1 MKILVID
8 PGTARLG
15 YSIIEAYPGYSL
27 YELLQCG
34 IIETSKYQSE
44 ASKLNEIRKDLL
56 TLVNHFEPDILSIE
70 ELFFF
75 KNQKTVIPVAQA
87 RGVVMQLAEEY
98 SMKIYEYTPLQIKQ
112 VITGN
117 GNASKAE
124 VEHFVMA
131 DLKLEQKIQPD
142 DAVDAVATAL
152 CFLRSDYQKFVKI
165 PN

>member
-1 MKILVID
+1 M
-8 PGTARLG
+8 
-15 YSIIEAYPGYSL
+15 
-27 YELLQCG
+27 LQCG
-34 IIETSKYQSE
+34 IVKTSKFQSE
-44 ASKLNEIRKDLL
+44 PSRLNEIRTDLL
-56 TLVNHFEPDILSIE
+56 NIIAQFEPDVLSIE

-75 KNQKTVIPVAQA
+75 KNLKTAIPVAQA
-87 RGVVMQLAEEY
+87 RGVVLQVAEEK

-124 VEHFVMA
+124 IETFVMK

-142 DAVDAVATAL
+142 DAVDAVAIAL

>member
-1 MKILVID
+1 MKILGID

-15 YSIIEAYPGYSL
+15 YAVVESYPDGNL

-34 IIETSKYQSE
+34 IVETSKFRSE
-44 ASKLNEIRKDLL
+44 PSRLHEIRTDLL
-56 TLVNHFEPDILSIE
+56 SIITRFEPEVLAIE

-75 KNQKTVIPVAQA
+75 KNLKTVIPVAQA
-87 RGVVMQLAEEY
+87 RGVVLELVEEK

-117 GNASKAE
+117 GNATKAE
-124 VEHFVMA
+124 VEHFVMN
-131 DLKLEQKIQPD
+131 DLKLDHKIQPD
-142 DAVDAVATAL
+142 DAVDAVAIAL